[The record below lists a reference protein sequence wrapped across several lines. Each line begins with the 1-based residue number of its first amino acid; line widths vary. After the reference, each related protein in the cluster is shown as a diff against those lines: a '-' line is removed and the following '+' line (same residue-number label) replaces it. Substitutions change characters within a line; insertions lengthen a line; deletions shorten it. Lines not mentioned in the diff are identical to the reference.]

1 MATTTNTTQLV
12 VIALAALAVLV
23 FLPALF
29 MGGGMMGYGG
39 GMMGPMYGTDA
50 PGWMLFVGALGQ
62 LLLFAVV
69 VGLGYLGYKALTET
83 GAGTET
89 DAAMEELRAAYARGD
104 IDDDEFDRRKERL
117 QRDEA

>member
-23 FLPALF
+23 FLPTLF

-62 LLLFAVV
+62 LLMLALL
-69 VGLGYLGYKALTET
+69 VGLGYLGYKALTNT
-83 GAGTET
+83 GGRADT
-89 DAAMEELRAAYARGD
+89 AMEELRAAYARGD

-117 QRDEA
+117 QDET